1 MLGIFAVSLMIVAVP
16 SVENIFALLATMSS
30 ASAIDVAIQRKM
42 HRKAVLR
49 TGKGIF
55 LVTSNEELVDIFR
68 IIKSLDNS
76 NALIDGFSETI
87 KMEI

>member
-1 MLGIFAVSLMIVAVP
+1 MMIVAVP
-16 SVENIFALLATMSS
+16 SVENVFALLATMSS
-30 ASAIDVAIQRKM
+30 ASAIDVATQRKM
-42 HRKAVLR
+42 HRKGVLR

-76 NALIDGFSETI
+76 SALIDGFSETI